1 MASPSPE
8 SISIQK
14 AGAQDACFLKAKAQN
29 TCKRQVSPPM
39 KRRVAAQQQYL
50 CGKCNRLLDEHHE
63 IDHKQPLWNGGTN
76 DRSNLWAL
84 CSTCH
89 KDKTA
94 QENNW
99 RFHFKLS
106 QATQMLHEQQPCA
119 GPAPIFVPPQWEVKP
134 TVKDAAYYLPNYF

>member
-1 MASPSPE
+1 
-8 SISIQK
+8 
-14 AGAQDACFLKAKAQN
+14 
-29 TCKRQVSPPM
+29 M

-50 CGKCNRLLDEHHE
+50 CGRCKKLLDEHHE

-84 CSTCH
+84 CSACH

-99 RFHFKLS
+99 RFHFKLTQTADPGSS
-106 QATQMLHEQQPCA
+106 QAKQ
-119 GPAPIFVPPQWEVKP
+119 FVPPSWEAAP
-134 TVKDAAYYLPNYF
+134 DLKDANYYLPNYF